1 MKSRT
6 NVLTFRPKKVKIK
19 LINCIGGVAVSVKL
33 TPQHVEAIERI
44 LKQRGSPKALIEVSN
59 GKPVIKQI
67 EQRQIAV

>member
-1 MKSRT
+1 M
-6 NVLTFRPKKVKIK
+6 
-19 LINCIGGVAVSVKL
+19 SVKL